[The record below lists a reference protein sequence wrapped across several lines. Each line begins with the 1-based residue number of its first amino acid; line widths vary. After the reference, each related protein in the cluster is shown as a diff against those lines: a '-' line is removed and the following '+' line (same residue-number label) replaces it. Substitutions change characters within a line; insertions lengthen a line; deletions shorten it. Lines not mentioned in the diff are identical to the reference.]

1 VGDRDPASHPTPG
14 VFPGSGR
21 LPDLNR
27 QNAKRQKIRKTGD
40 WGSRDTPLFDVGKA
54 RAALTASRVVAK
66 IAKISGAHGATTSHP
81 SKAEKFGVS
90 FGRAA
95 RTETAASARCA
106 TEKRRVTLLTG
117 GAVHEWC

>member
-1 VGDRDPASHPTPG
+1 
-14 VFPGSGR
+14 
-21 LPDLNR
+21 LKR
-27 QNAKRQKIRKTGD
+27 QNAKTPEEEKD
-40 WGSRDTPLFDVGKA
+40 WGLGSRDAPLFDVGKA
-54 RAALTASRVVAK
+54 RAALTASRVVAKIAK

-95 RTETAASARCA
+95 RTETAASARGA

-117 GAVHEWC
+117 GAGHEWC